1 MNPRLDRVYQED
13 EKMNISFTNTNYS
26 IVNAL
31 RRTILSDIPVVSFTT
46 FPHDENKCEIF
57 KNTSNLNNEIVKHRL
72 SCVPVY
78 LDPNDETYKSLKIV
92 VNVKNDTNETIY
104 VTTEDFEVYDI
115 NTQKPIKADDIRKI
129 FPSDKI
135 TEDFIDFVRL
145 KSEISGD
152 IPGEELH
159 FEATLDI
166 NTAKSNGCYNCVSL
180 CSYINTP
187 DTIKANDMWIEK
199 EKTLKQKKES
209 KEDIEY
215 IKNNWFLLDAKR
227 ICIENSYEF
236 SIQTI
241 GVLTNETIFKM
252 SCDILI
258 EQLKELGDKFE
269 SDSIIINKPVSTTE
283 NEYEVILEGIDHTIG
298 KVLEYILYEIYYME
312 RQLITLCG
320 FRIKHPHD
328 NFSVIRIALAEAMDK
343 EIIREYCS
351 TAIQEAKKIFMDFGS
366 KF

>member
-13 EKMNISFTNTNYS
+13 EKMLITFTNTNYS

-46 FPHDENKCEIF
+46 FPHDKNKCELF

-72 SCVPVY
+72 SCIPVH
-78 LDPNDETYKSLKIV
+78 LDPTEETYKSLKIV
-92 VNVKNDTNETIY
+92 ANVKNDTNENIY

-115 NTQKPIKADDIRKI
+115 NTQKPIHENDKRKI

-145 KSEISGD
+145 KSEISAD

-199 EKTLKQKKES
+199 EQILKQKKES
-209 KEDIEY
+209 KEEIEY
-215 IKNNWFLLDAKR
+215 AKKNWFLLDAKR
-227 ICIENSYEF
+227 IFIEDSYEF

-241 GVLTNETIFKM
+241 GVLPNEVIFKM
-252 SCDILI
+252 ACGILVDH
-258 EQLKELGDKFE
+258 LKELGDKFE
-269 SDSIIINKPVSTTE
+269 ADSILINKPVSTTE
-283 NEYEVILEGIDHTIG
+283 NEYEIILEGIDHTIG
-298 KVLEYILYEIYYME
+298 KVLEYILYEIYYTE

-320 FRIKHPHD
+320 FYKKHPHD
-328 NFSVIRIALAEAMDK
+328 NFSVIRMALAQPMDK
-343 EIIREYCS
+343 EILREYCS